1 MIRLLNLLKIVSV
14 GLFNKYLFKII
25 IVSSCLAIIYGNNK
39 MSEVSNVDYSFLKNK
54 ESQFN
59 LGYTSNGSVN
69 YSIDKFIS
77 NNLIGSAK
85 VSIIDVDYF
94 KLINQFTLKFLSER
108 YPFSIFFGYNHYHT
122 ELKSNSWMNFA
133 PVVEFIYNKKYLSAF
148 GVNYNLSGNNLFYR
162 EIIIFCEFKTILSK
176 DSSISLGLNINPN
189 KLLINKTIELNIEI

>member
-25 IVSSCLAIIYGNNK
+25 IISSCFAIIYGNNK

-77 NNLIGSAK
+77 DNLIGSAK

-94 KLINQFTLKFLSER
+94 QLINQFTIKFVNEK
-108 YPFSIFFGYNHYHT
+108 YPFSVFYADDYIREGCGYRILKKEKLPIFS
-122 ELKSNSWMNFA
+122 SNRLRQRVHCVMF
-133 PVVEFIYNKKYLSAF
+133 
-148 GVNYNLSGNNLFYR
+148 NNR
-162 EIIIFCEFKTILSK
+162 I
-176 DSSISLGLNINPN
+176 SS
-189 KLLINKTIELNIEI
+189 

>member
-25 IVSSCLAIIYGNNK
+25 IISSCFAIIYGNNK

-59 LGYTSNGSVN
+59 LGYTSNGSLN

-94 KLINQFTLKFLSER
+94 QLINQFTIKFVNEK
-108 YPFSIFFGYNHYHT
+108 YPFSIFFGYNHFYK
-122 ELKSNSWMNFA
+122 ELNSNSWINFA

-162 EIIIFCEFKTILSK
+162 EIIVFCEFKTILSK